1 MTHSTISNDELV
13 DTRAAAAMLGISPTT
28 LEIWRSRGAGDQ
40 PEYVRVGA
48 RSVRYSRAV
57 LAAWIEARRQPRPRR
72 ATRQK
77 RGD

>member
-1 MTHSTISNDELV
+1 MTISTISNDELV
-13 DTRAAAAMLGISPTT
+13 DTKAAAALLGISPTT
-28 LEIWRSRGAGDQ
+28 LEIWRSRQARQQ
-40 PEYVRVGA
+40 PAYVKVGA

-77 RGD
+77 RSD